1 MYTHPLWVLLGWSTR
16 IIEYSPMNYT
26 PPYHEI
32 EELRWVS
39 DMQVIP
45 NLWTKLKAGN
55 WETFKQLWVVW

>member
-26 PPYHEI
+26 LPYHEI
-32 EELRWVS
+32 EGLRWVS